1 MLYFLLLQWLRKD
14 VTLMCSSLTI
24 DPRPYNYT
32 LRTNYR
38 NIECAVGRLTSG
50 IRRAYLANAN
60 VWHRRPW
67 SRVMQVRLASRTL
80 PVLRAGVGTRL
91 DFG

>member
-14 VTLMCSSLTI
+14 VTLLCSSLTI

-60 VWHRRPW
+60 VWHRKAVEPRDAGAFGFA
-67 SRVMQVRLASRTL
+67 RTARAASGR
-80 PVLRAGVGTRL
+80 RRSS
-91 DFG
+91 